1 MAAKSKTKVFIV
13 DDDSCILDA
22 VCLHLEKAG
31 HQCQCFS
38 NAKQCLKQISP
49 KTCKLLITD
58 VKMPDKDGIQ
68 LMIEVKKN
76 IPWLPVL
83 LMTSFGDVPMAV
95 KAVKAGAVDFIE
107 KPFDWDDFIKLV
119 QSAIDQTEF
128 SNSHDS
134 ILTKTE
140 MTVLRLIL
148 NSQTSKQIANSLHR
162 SVRTVEVHRSH
173 IMHKLKVDNI
183 VDLVKKVATL
193 GLDKT
198 A

>member
-1 MAAKSKTKVFIV
+1 
-13 DDDSCILDA
+13 
-22 VCLHLEKAG
+22 
-31 HQCQCFS
+31 
-38 NAKQCLKQISP
+38 
-49 KTCKLLITD
+49 
-58 VKMPDKDGIQ
+58 
-68 LMIEVKKN
+68 
-76 IPWLPVL
+76 
-83 LMTSFGDVPMAV
+83 MAV